1 MQQKANEVHLYLEG
15 KSILLKDV
23 KNNRNGRRYLC
34 RRRFKLGTS
43 DDGKDLMQKRLT
55 YYKRENLSKIIWQ
68 EDNLVESVKEAVL
81 AELIQDKFEHLMDMY
96 DEEDEEETPIVSGR
110 EKRDDPNFD
119 PYEEGGVRK
128 WETQ

>member
-23 KNNRNGRRYLC
+23 KIIETEDGIYVEDA
-34 RRRFKLGTS
+34 FKLGTS
-43 DDGKDLMQKRLT
+43 EDGKDLMQKRLT

-96 DEEDEEETPIVSGR
+96 DEEEEEETPQLSGR

-119 PYEEGGVRK
+119 PYGKKEE
-128 WETQ
+128 

>member
-23 KNNRNGRRYLC
+23 KIIETEDGIYVEDA
-34 RRRFKLGTS
+34 FKLGTS

-96 DEEDEEETPIVSGR
+96 EEEDEEETPIVSGR

-119 PYEEGGVRK
+119 PYGKKEE
-128 WETQ
+128 

>member
-23 KNNRNGRRYLC
+23 KIIETEDGIYVEDS
-34 RRRFKLGTS
+34 FKLGTS
-43 DDGKDLMQKRLT
+43 EDGKDLMQKRLT

-119 PYEEGGVRK
+119 PYGKKEE
-128 WETQ
+128 

>member
-23 KNNRNGRRYLC
+23 KIIETEDGIYVEDA
-34 RRRFKLGTS
+34 FKLGTS

-96 DEEDEEETPIVSGR
+96 DEEEEEEAPTISGR

-119 PYEEGGVRK
+119 PYGNKEE
-128 WETQ
+128 

>member
-15 KSILLKDV
+15 QSILLTDV
-23 KNNRNGRRYLC
+23 KIIETEDGIYVEDS
-34 RRRFKLGTS
+34 FKLGTS
-43 DDGKDLMQKRLT
+43 EEGKDLMQKRLT

-81 AELIQDKFEHLMDMY
+81 SELIQDKFEHLMDMY
-96 DEEDEEETPIVSGR
+96 DEEEEEETTAVSGR

-119 PYEEGGVRK
+119 PYGKKEE
-128 WETQ
+128 

>member
-23 KNNRNGRRYLC
+23 KIIETEDGIYVEDA
-34 RRRFKLGTS
+34 FKLGTS

-96 DEEDEEETPIVSGR
+96 DEEEEEETPQLSGR

-119 PYEEGGVRK
+119 PYGKKEE
-128 WETQ
+128 

>member
-23 KNNRNGRRYLC
+23 KIIETEDGIYVEDA
-34 RRRFKLGTS
+34 FKLGTS
-43 DDGKDLMQKRLT
+43 EDGKDLMQKRLT
-55 YYKRENLSKIIWQ
+55 YYRRESLSKILWQ

-81 AELIQDKFEHLMDMY
+81 SELIQDKFEHLMDMY
-96 DEEDEEETPIVSGR
+96 EEEEEEETPQLSGR

-119 PYEEGGVRK
+119 PYGKKED
-128 WETQ
+128 